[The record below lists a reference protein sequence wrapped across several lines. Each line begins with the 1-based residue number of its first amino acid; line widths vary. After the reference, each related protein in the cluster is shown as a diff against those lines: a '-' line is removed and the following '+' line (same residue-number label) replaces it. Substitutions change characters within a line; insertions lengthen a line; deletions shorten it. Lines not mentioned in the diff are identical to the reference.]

1 MDRRLI
7 FVEKLDWFGDI
18 HKNIIVNRGNKI
30 AKPKYFAFFNMN
42 AGPQWTAKQREV
54 ENEVEKP
61 VYVYPGITNNFL
73 AGVPDG

>member
-1 MDRRLI
+1 
-7 FVEKLDWFGDI
+7 
-18 HKNIIVNRGNKI
+18 
-30 AKPKYFAFFNMN
+30 MN

-54 ENEVEKP
+54 DYEVERP